1 MTLPEHQETPVD
13 NIEQK
18 QNLAILSQQIAEHL
32 VRLGGTN
39 VLPAAEGEYPACG
52 AGVPRIGCENL
63 LYAPITVARFY
74 RGGRT
79 NIDQIL
85 EGQIPVAPG
94 ASVVLA
100 QAAHPPWATGCYSL
114 RYRLPNN
121 ANNHDEIKIEWFV
134 DGEPLDAIHYGSEI
148 YNNDGTVIG
157 SGLLPIPLAM
167 GEHCCIGGNNRL
179 RVRITHTG
187 NANQIENIRLH
198 VEHANAVKCCSS
210 CAAGKSCQ
218 RGCRNHGK

>member
-1 MTLPEHQETPVD
+1 MD
-13 NIEQK
+13 NTESK
-18 QNLAILSQQIAEHL
+18 QNLSILGREIAEHL

-39 VLPAAEGEYPACG
+39 VLPSAEGEYSACG
-52 AGVPRIGCENL
+52 TGVPRIGCENL

-79 NIDQIL
+79 NIDQVA
-85 EGQIPVAPG
+85 EGQLPVAPG
-94 ASVVLA
+94 SSVLLS
-100 QAAHPPWATGCYSL
+100 QSAHPPWATSCYSL
-114 RYRLPNN
+114 RYRLANN
-121 ANNHDEIKIEWFV
+121 GNNHDEIKIEWFV
-134 DGEPLDAIHYGSEI
+134 DTEPLDAIQYGSEI
-148 YNNDGTVIG
+148 YNMDNTVIG
-157 SGLLPIPLAM
+157 EGKLPVPLAL

-198 VEHANAVKCCSS
+198 VEHANAVKCCSA

-218 RGCRNHGK
+218 RGCKNHGK